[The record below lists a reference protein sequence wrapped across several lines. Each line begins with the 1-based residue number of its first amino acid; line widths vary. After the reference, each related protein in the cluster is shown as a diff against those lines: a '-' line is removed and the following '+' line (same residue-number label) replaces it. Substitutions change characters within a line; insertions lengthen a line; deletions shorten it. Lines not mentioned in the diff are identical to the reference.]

1 MTVVFGTLFEANLPR
16 PIFAPRMKILVLLC
30 SLLALTSFA
39 PKPKLTSMKVVPGLT
54 VGVPQGFA
62 PLPDEGIA
70 VKFPSPRKPLA
81 VYSSP
86 NSKVDYS
93 VAVRPTMFGPD
104 YNILLPMYKASVQRL
119 YTKVEFLTQEVR
131 KVNGREFV
139 ALEFISTL
147 SDSRRGTG
155 ALATIKKYEYIQYTV
170 QGEQLY
176 IFAFSAPAEEQAQWR
191 PVAQAVQSDI
201 SLK

>member
-1 MTVVFGTLFEANLPR
+1 MKMLLLF
-16 PIFAPRMKILVLLC
+16 C

-39 PKPKLTSMKVVPGLT
+39 PKPKLTATKVTPGLT
-54 VGVPQGFA
+54 VGVPQGFT

-86 NSKVDYS
+86 NGKTDYS

-104 YNILLPMYKASVQRL
+104 YNVLLPMYKASIQRL

-131 KVNGREFV
+131 QVNGREFV

-147 SDSRRGTG
+147 SDGRR
-155 ALATIKKYEYIQYTV
+155 AAPLATLRKYEYIQYTV

-176 IFAFSAPAEEQAQWR
+176 IFSFSAPAEEQAQWR
-191 PVAQAVQSDI
+191 PVAQAALGDI
-201 SLK
+201 KLK

>member
-1 MTVVFGTLFEANLPR
+1 
-16 PIFAPRMKILVLLC
+16 MKILALLC

-39 PKPKLTSMKVVPGLT
+39 PKPKLTSVKVVPGLT

-81 VYSSP
+81 VYSSA
-86 NSKVDYS
+86 NNKVDYS

-104 YNILLPMYKASVQRL
+104 YNVLLPMYKASVQRL
-119 YTKVEFLTQEVR
+119 YSKVDFLTQEVR

-139 ALEFISTL
+139 ALEFVSTMV
-147 SDSRRGTG
+147 DSRRGANT
-155 ALATIKKYEYIQYTV
+155 LAAIRKYEYIQYTV

-176 IFAFSAPAEEQAQWR
+176 IFAFSAPADEQAQWR
-191 PVAQAVQSDI
+191 PVALAVQSDI

>member
-1 MTVVFGTLFEANLPR
+1 
-16 PIFAPRMKILVLLC
+16 MKVLVLLC
-30 SLLALTSFA
+30 SLLALASFA
-39 PKPKLTSMKVVPGLT
+39 PKPKLNSVKVVPGLS
-54 VGVPQGFA
+54 VGVPQGFT

-81 VYSSP
+81 VYTSP
-86 NSKVDYS
+86 NGKTDYS

-104 YNILLPMYKASVQRL
+104 YNVLLPMYKASIQRL

-139 ALEFISTL
+139 ALEFVSML
-147 SDSRRGTG
+147 SDTRRSN
-155 ALATIKKYEYIQYTV
+155 ALATLRKYEYIQYTV

-176 IFAFSAPAEEQAQWR
+176 IFSFSAPAEEQAQWR
-191 PVAQAVQSDI
+191 PVAQAVQSAI
-201 SLK
+201 NLK

>member
-1 MTVVFGTLFEANLPR
+1 MR
-16 PIFAPRMKILVLLC
+16 ILVLLC

-39 PKPKLTSMKVVPGLT
+39 PKPKLISMKVVPGLT
-54 VGVPQGFA
+54 VGVPQGFT

-86 NSKVDYS
+86 NNKVDYS

-104 YNILLPMYKASVQRL
+104 YNVLLPMYKASIQRL

-147 SDSRRGTG
+147 SDSRRGSG
-155 ALATIKKYEYIQYTV
+155 ALATLKKYEYIQYTV

-176 IFAFSAPAEEQAQWR
+176 IFSFSAPAEEQAQWR

>member
-1 MTVVFGTLFEANLPR
+1 
-16 PIFAPRMKILVLLC
+16 MKILALLC

-39 PKPKLTSMKVVPGLT
+39 PKPKLTSVKVVPGLT

-81 VYSSP
+81 VYSSA
-86 NSKVDYS
+86 NNKVDYS

-104 YNILLPMYKASVQRL
+104 YNVLLPMYKASVQRL
-119 YTKVEFLTQEVR
+119 YSKVEFLTQEVR

-139 ALEFISTL
+139 ALEFVSTMV
-147 SDSRRGTG
+147 DSRRGANT
-155 ALATIKKYEYIQYTV
+155 LAAIRKYEYIQYTV

-176 IFAFSAPAEEQAQWR
+176 IFAFSAPADEQAQWR
-191 PVAQAVQSDI
+191 PVALAVQSDI

>member
-1 MTVVFGTLFEANLPR
+1 
-16 PIFAPRMKILVLLC
+16 MKILVLLC
-30 SLLALTSFA
+30 SLLALTSFG
-39 PKPKLTSMKVVPGLT
+39 PKPKLTSVKVAPGLT
-54 VGVPQGFA
+54 VGVPQGFT

-81 VYSSP
+81 VYTSP
-86 NSKVDYS
+86 NGKTDYS
-93 VAVRPTMFGPD
+93 IAVRPTMFGPD
-104 YNILLPMYKASVQRL
+104 YNVLLPMYKASIQRL

-131 KVNGREFV
+131 KVNGRDFV

-147 SDSRRGTG
+147 ADNRRGSN
-155 ALATIKKYEYIQYTV
+155 ALATLRKYEYIEYTV

-176 IFAFSAPAEEQAQWR
+176 IFSFSAPADEQAQWR
-191 PVAQAVQSDI
+191 PVAQAALGDI

>member
-1 MTVVFGTLFEANLPR
+1 
-16 PIFAPRMKILVLLC
+16 MKVLVLLC

-39 PKPKLTSMKVVPGLT
+39 PKPKLTSVKVVPGLT
-54 VGVPQGFA
+54 VGVPQGFM

-86 NSKVDYS
+86 NGKVDYS
-93 VAVRPTMFGPD
+93 MAVRPTMFGPD
-104 YNILLPMYKASVQRL
+104 YNVLLPMYKSSIQRL

-139 ALEFISTL
+139 ALEFVSTL
-147 SDSRRGTG
+147 SDSRRSN
-155 ALATIKKYEYIQYTV
+155 ALATLKKYEYIQYTV

-176 IFAFSAPAEEQAQWR
+176 IFSFSAPAEEQAQWR
-191 PVAQAVQSDI
+191 AVAQAVQSDI

>member
-1 MTVVFGTLFEANLPR
+1 
-16 PIFAPRMKILVLLC
+16 MKIFVLLC
-30 SLLALTSFA
+30 SLLALTSFG
-39 PKPKLTSMKVVPGLT
+39 PKPKLTTVKVVPGLS
-54 VGVPQGFA
+54 VGVPQGFT

-81 VYSSP
+81 VYTSP
-86 NSKVDYS
+86 NGRADYS

-104 YNILLPMYKASVQRL
+104 YNVLLPMYKSSIQRL

-131 KVNGREFV
+131 KVNGREYV
-139 ALEFISTL
+139 ALEFVSTL
-147 SDSRRGTG
+147 ADNRRSNQ
-155 ALATIKKYEYIQYTV
+155 LATLRKYEFIQYTV

-176 IFAFSAPAEEQAQWR
+176 IFSFSAPAEEQAQWR
-191 PVAQAVQSDI
+191 PIAQAALSDI

>member
-1 MTVVFGTLFEANLPR
+1 MK
-16 PIFAPRMKILVLLC
+16 IFALLC

-39 PKPKLTSMKVVPGLT
+39 PKPKLTSVKVVPGLT

-86 NSKVDYS
+86 NNKVDYS

-104 YNILLPMYKASVQRL
+104 YNVLLPMYKASVQRL

-139 ALEFISTL
+139 ALEFVSTMV
-147 SDSRRGTG
+147 DSRRGAT
-155 ALATIKKYEYIQYTV
+155 ALASIRKYEYIQYTV

-191 PVAQAVQSDI
+191 PIALAVQSDI

>member
-1 MTVVFGTLFEANLPR
+1 
-16 PIFAPRMKILVLLC
+16 
-30 SLLALTSFA
+30 
-39 PKPKLTSMKVVPGLT
+39 
-54 VGVPQGFA
+54 VPQGFT

-70 VKFPSPRKPLA
+70 VKFPSPRKPLV

-86 NSKVDYS
+86 NGKVDYS

-104 YNILLPMYKASVQRL
+104 YNVLLPMYKSSIQRL

-139 ALEFISTL
+139 ALEFVSTL
-147 SDSRRGTG
+147 SDNRRSN
-155 ALATIKKYEYIQYTV
+155 ALATLRKYEYIQYTV

-176 IFAFSAPAEEQAQWR
+176 IFSFSAPAEEQAQWR
-191 PVAQAVQSDI
+191 PMAQAVQSDI
-201 SLK
+201 NLK

>member
-1 MTVVFGTLFEANLPR
+1 
-16 PIFAPRMKILVLLC
+16 MKALVLLC
-30 SLLALTSFA
+30 LLLALASFA
-39 PKPKLTSMKVVPGLT
+39 PKPKLTSVKVAPGLS
-54 VGVPQGFA
+54 VGVPQGFT

-70 VKFPSPRKPLA
+70 VKFPSPRKPLV

-86 NSKVDYS
+86 NGKVDYS

-104 YNILLPMYKASVQRL
+104 YNVLLPMYKASIQRL

-139 ALEFISTL
+139 ALEFVSTL
-147 SDSRRGTG
+147 SDNRRSN
-155 ALATIKKYEYIQYTV
+155 ALATLRKYEYIQYTV

-176 IFAFSAPAEEQAQWR
+176 IFSFSAPAEEQAQWR
-191 PVAQAVQSDI
+191 PMAQAVQSDI
-201 SLK
+201 NLK